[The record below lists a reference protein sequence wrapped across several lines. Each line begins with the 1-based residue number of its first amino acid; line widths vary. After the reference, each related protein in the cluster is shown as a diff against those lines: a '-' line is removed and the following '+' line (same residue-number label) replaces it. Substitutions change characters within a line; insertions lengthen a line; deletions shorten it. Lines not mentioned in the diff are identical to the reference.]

1 MAIGG
6 PAMRLKTLMAAL
18 LVSVSLVGSVAAAA
32 LEPMILGWEQ
42 RFKLSWDVWDRRDQ
56 RYVSGYVTSS
66 SGETFVRM
74 QLLVEALDASGQ
86 VTGQQVDGLP
96 GSVPPFGR
104 AYFEVRARTRAP
116 EYRVRVFAYDV
127 IQAARAQA
135 P

>member
-18 LVSVSLVGSVAAAA
+18 LVSVSLIGSVDAAP
-32 LEPMILGWEQ
+32 LEPMIVGWE
-42 RFKLSWDVWDRRDQ
+42 RLFKLSWDVWDRRDQ
-56 RYVSGYVTSS
+56 RYVSGYVVSS
-66 SGETFVRM
+66 SGDTVSRM

-86 VTGQQVDGLP
+86 VTGQQVDWLP
-96 GSVPPFGR
+96 GTVPPFGR

-116 EYRVRVFAYDV
+116 EYRVRVFAYDI
-127 IQAARAQA
+127 IQGVRAA